1 MNTIVCIKDNIY
13 WLGKNDRR
21 TALFENYWPLTKGM
35 VYNSYLIIDE
45 KTVLIDTIERSFVS
59 DYLNTLND
67 LLGDRHVDYLVI
79 NHMEP
84 DHSEA
89 IRTIIKENPGITI
102 VGNART
108 FPILNN
114 FYGDYNKTIQVKD
127 GDSLDLGKRKI
138 EFLLTPMLHWPETM
152 MTLLRDEGII
162 FSGDAF
168 GAFGTLDGGIFDD
181 QLNIADKESEVRR
194 YFSNIVGKYCIPTQ
208 MALKKLKDVKL
219 THICSTHGH
228 IWRSNI
234 DYILNLYNKWSN
246 YDLDEGVVLAFA
258 SMYGHTEKC
267 IDIIARNLSD
277 EGVRN
282 IEIYDTSKTH
292 ISYIVSEIFK
302 YKGLILA
309 SPVYNAH
316 MFPSMAALMHE
327 LTILMPKKHFVSYL
341 GNRSWGLT
349 VLPIFEDF
357 VNKTGMEIVG
367 TPFEV
372 SGEIKDSDYAL
383 CKDMATKMK
392 AAIS

>member
-1 MNTIVCIKDNIY
+1 MS
-13 WLGKNDRR
+13 
-21 TALFENYWPLTKGM
+21 E
-35 VYNSYLIIDE
+35 E
-45 KTVLIDTIERSFVS
+45 KTVLIDTIERYFVS

-79 NHMEP
+79 NHMET

-162 FSGDAF
+162 FSGYAF

-228 IWRSNI
+228 IWRSHI
-234 DYILNLYNKWSN
+234 DYILNLYNKWRS
-246 YDLDEGVVLAFA
+246 YDL
-258 SMYGHTEKC
+258 
-267 IDIIARNLSD
+267 I
-277 EGVRN
+277 
-282 IEIYDTSKTH
+282 
-292 ISYIVSEIFK
+292 
-302 YKGLILA
+302 
-309 SPVYNAH
+309 
-316 MFPSMAALMHE
+316 
-327 LTILMPKKHFVSYL
+327 
-341 GNRSWGLT
+341 
-349 VLPIFEDF
+349 
-357 VNKTGMEIVG
+357 
-367 TPFEV
+367 
-372 SGEIKDSDYAL
+372 
-383 CKDMATKMK
+383 
-392 AAIS
+392 